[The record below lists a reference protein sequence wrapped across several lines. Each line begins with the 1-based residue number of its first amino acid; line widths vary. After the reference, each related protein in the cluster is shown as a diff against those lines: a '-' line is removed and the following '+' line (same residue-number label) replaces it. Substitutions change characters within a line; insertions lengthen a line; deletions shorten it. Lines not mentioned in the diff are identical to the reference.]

1 MKKSL
6 FLGVILHAF
15 LLAASPALA
24 VIIVTLENPCEGQDV
39 SGNTGISGQV
49 FSDTGAEVTVKLRI
63 DGEIVQETG
72 ADLEIPCCG
81 PRQDVVDSFE
91 VGTPLN
97 TSFSPLF
104 NYGLLAA
111 GVHTIGVEVGAPGED
126 TVIVDHAVVIAKPGD
141 AELLTSFSLADAN
154 IAIDGNEIVITGA
167 VVNSAR
173 TNLRASYST
182 SSQSLV
188 ITEANI
194 EKALGDG

>member
-1 MKKSL
+1 
-6 FLGVILHAF
+6 VILHAF

-24 VIIVTLENPCEGQDV
+24 VIVVTLENPGDGQDV

-49 FSDTGAEVTVKLRI
+49 FSDIDAEVTVKLRI
-63 DGEIVQETG
+63 DGEIVQEAG

-81 PRQDVVDSFE
+81 PRQDVVDSFG

-97 TSFSPLF
+97 TCFSPLF

-111 GVHTIGVEVGAPGED
+111 GVHTIGVEVCAPGED
-126 TVIVDHAVVIAKPGD
+126 TVIVDHVVVIAKPGD

-167 VVNSAR
+167 VVDSAR

-194 EKALGDG
+194 EEALVDG